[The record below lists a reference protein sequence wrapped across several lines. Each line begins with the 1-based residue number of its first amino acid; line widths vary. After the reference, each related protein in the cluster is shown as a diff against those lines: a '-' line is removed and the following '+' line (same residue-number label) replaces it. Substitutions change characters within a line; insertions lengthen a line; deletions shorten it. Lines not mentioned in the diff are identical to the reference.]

1 MSYADVISG
10 NTENSFRISEELMSY
25 NAAYNNTTPYGLAT
39 PNRRGV
45 YFEAL
50 REDTALFR
58 RSFIQVARLSQS
70 RGTGTSEK
78 MNFILAEAGTD
89 VYLNDIIGWKKEIK
103 IGLGVRYENSSRAG
117 EEYET
122 AKLNS
127 TLIDLGLSVEFLTKL
142 DLLLGAK
149 LWNVS
154 GNAFV
159 NERNRYNTVENFDI
173 VELDFVEN
181 TYAGGLRYRFNE
193 NNSVTAQYQLFE
205 IAHADEQM
213 ADYGMSQFT
222 FLLSLSF

>member
-1 MSYADVISG
+1 
-10 NTENSFRISEELMSY
+10 
-25 NAAYNNTTPYGLAT
+25 
-39 PNRRGV
+39 
-45 YFEAL
+45 
-50 REDTALFR
+50 
-58 RSFIQVARLSQS
+58 
-70 RGTGTSEK
+70 
-78 MNFILAEAGTD
+78 
-89 VYLNDIIGWKKEIK
+89 
-103 IGLGVRYENSSRAG
+103 
-117 EEYET
+117 
-122 AKLNS
+122 
-127 TLIDLGLSVEFLTKL
+127 
-142 DLLLGAK
+142 LLLGAK